1 METSTLTN
9 FLWIGGT
16 ILVVGA
22 IFLFKSKEPEK
33 PGSKP
38 GPNPDPGPG
47 PVPPPPP
54 APPPF
59 KPNPIKAK
67 KAFISHLEDF
77 SKLLPT
83 LIEGFVL
90 EHWTA
95 AIVTVNDPDLIG
107 LWKKYV
113 SAGEISV
120 KWRQLLASW
129 QVKSDTC
136 RSFTCVTNDNMS
148 AYSLPDGG
156 KLTMNVKYKVES
168 PCWVYTSEDNQ
179 GNVKKQ
185 IVIKGIV
192 VPFES

>member
-9 FLWIGGT
+9 LLWIGGA

-22 IFLFKSKEPEK
+22 IILFKSKGPEE

-38 GPNPDPGPG
+38 GQNSGPG

-54 APPPF
+54 PPSF

-67 KAFISHLEDF
+67 KAFITHLGDF
-77 SKLLPT
+77 SEQLPT
-83 LIEGFVL
+83 LLEGFNVND
-90 EHWTA
+90 WTA

-113 SAGEISV
+113 SAGETSV